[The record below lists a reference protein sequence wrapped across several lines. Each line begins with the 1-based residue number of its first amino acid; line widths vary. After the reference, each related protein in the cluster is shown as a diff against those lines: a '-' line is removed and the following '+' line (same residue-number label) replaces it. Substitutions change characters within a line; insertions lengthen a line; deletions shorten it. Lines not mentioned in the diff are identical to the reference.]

1 MYDSN
6 LVAAPASA
14 SNPPRPAIAVVGSGP
29 SGCYVA
35 QFLAKQWPYSE
46 ITIFESLPAPYGLIR
61 YGVAADHQG
70 AKGVARQFDRMFT
83 KGGVRFVGNVSV
95 GRDID
100 FEQLTRNFDIVVLA
114 TGLPEDKTLD
124 IPQASGIRVIGAG
137 ALLRALNG
145 FPVRLL
151 PRDETGVHVSLGRR
165 LAVVGMG
172 NVAVDVVRLLS
183 KGHDGFVGSDIDDEM
198 LRQLRPKTPETIDVI
213 SRSPVTEAKC
223 DLAMLREV
231 VSLSNVDIDVS
242 GLRDD
247 DSGAVA
253 DLLRPYRYAGCAAQ
267 PGVEPGRTRLRL
279 HFGVTPERIENS
291 HGCTLVHARRRY
303 GDRQPVGFSVDT
315 VITAVGFTG
324 GPSDDRCCPSET
336 WTGANVYRVGWL
348 SRGARGTIPENRKD
362 AQRVV
367 AEIVKDVE
375 SRRIPL
381 RSNGFRAI
389 KPLVERRAVSF
400 TGWQR
405 IEAYERQSAHPDRCR
420 RKVVDLEQM
429 IEIAT
434 APATTSLM
442 TLEPEQSD
450 RKANAWT
457 R

>member
-1 MYDSN
+1 MYDAT
-6 LVAAPASA
+6 LVAARAL
-14 SNPPRPAIAVVGSGP
+14 PPDPLRPAIAVVGSGP

-35 QFLAKQWPYSE
+35 QFLAKQWPHSE

-95 GRDID
+95 GRDIE
-100 FEQLTRNFDIVVLA
+100 FEQLTRSFDIVVLA

-124 IPQASGIRVIGAG
+124 IPQASGIRVVGAG

-145 FPVRLL
+145 FPARLL
-151 PRDETGVHVSLGRR
+151 PRDDTGAHVSLGRR

-198 LRQLRPKTPETIDVI
+198 LGQLRPTPPETIDVI

-247 DSGAVA
+247 DSDAVA
-253 DLLRPYRYAGCAAQ
+253 DLLRPYRYTGCAAQ
-267 PGVEPGRTRLRL
+267 PGVDPGRTQLRL
-279 HFGVTPERIENS
+279 HFGVTPERLKNG
-291 HGCTLVHARRRY
+291 HGCTLLHARRRY
-303 GDRQPVGFSVDT
+303 GDRQPVSFAVDT

-324 GPSDDRCCPSET
+324 GRPDDQCCPSET

-362 AQRVV
+362 AQRLV

-375 SRRIPL
+375 SRRIRL
-381 RSNGFRAI
+381 GSIGFRAI
-389 KPLVERRAVSF
+389 KPAVSGRAISF

-405 IEAYERQSAHPDRCR
+405 IEAYERQSAHAGRCR
-420 RKVVDLEQM
+420 RKVVDLAQM
-429 IEIAT
+429 IEIA
-434 APATTSLM
+434 ATTSP
-442 TLEPEQSD
+442 TTPEYEQSD